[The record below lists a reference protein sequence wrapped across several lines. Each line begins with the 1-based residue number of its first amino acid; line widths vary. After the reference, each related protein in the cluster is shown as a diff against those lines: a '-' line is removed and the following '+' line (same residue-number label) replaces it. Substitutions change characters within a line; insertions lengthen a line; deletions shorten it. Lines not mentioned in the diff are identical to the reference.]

1 MLERRYK
8 IGELEKIFGI
18 PAQTIRFYES
28 KGLISPIKDPET
40 GYRYYDNW
48 TINFILDVIQ
58 LRQYD
63 FSLNE
68 IHDIFCAN
76 ELEEVTKIIDSK
88 EYELLKKISELQII
102 VELLDKKKHK
112 IKQLDTPE
120 FELVESPQL
129 LFHEYRSREALNVG
143 PGMDVETVKWM
154 NMIPKAEASFIID
167 DIEVNQKTNYRW
179 GYAMDTRDAIEK
191 GMDFSKNRILFSK
204 KAIHTTFEAKSED
217 TFIRSFME
225 QVVAKILKM
234 GYRIT
239 DKPYGKLI
247 IRTNALD
254 ELRRFFEVYV
264 PVEE

>member
-1 MLERRYK
+1 MVERRYK

-88 EYELLKKISELQII
+88 EYELLKKISELQTI

-167 DIEVNQKTNYRW
+167 DIEVNLKTNYRW
-179 GYAMDTRDAIEK
+179 G
-191 GMDFSKNRILFSK
+191 
-204 KAIHTTFEAKSED
+204 
-217 TFIRSFME
+217 
-225 QVVAKILKM
+225 
-234 GYRIT
+234 
-239 DKPYGKLI
+239 
-247 IRTNALD
+247 
-254 ELRRFFEVYV
+254 
-264 PVEE
+264 